1 LWKDFTVTLVEG
13 PTGNFGT
20 KVNSKN
26 QEKKFGEQIY
36 LINFEEKN

>member
-1 LWKDFTVTLVEG
+1 VEG

-26 QEKKFGEQIY
+26 QEKNLESKFI
-36 LINFEEKN
+36 